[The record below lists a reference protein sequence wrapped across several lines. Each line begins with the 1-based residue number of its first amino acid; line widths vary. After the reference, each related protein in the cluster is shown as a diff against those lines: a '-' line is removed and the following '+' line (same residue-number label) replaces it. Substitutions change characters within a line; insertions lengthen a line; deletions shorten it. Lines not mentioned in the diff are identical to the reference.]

1 MFTLFNF
8 AVLCV
13 SACIFL
19 AAYIYFAYSMLSR
32 GFLGTGRGAIARL
45 IVILLLIIVVI
56 LVVILMLMSPA
67 SLLLKISL
75 ALLLAALLAFV
86 ITAVTPFH

>member
-19 AAYIYFAYSMLSR
+19 AAYIYFAYSML
-32 GFLGTGRGAIARL
+32 RGAIARL

-75 ALLLAALLAFV
+75 ALLLAALLAFA